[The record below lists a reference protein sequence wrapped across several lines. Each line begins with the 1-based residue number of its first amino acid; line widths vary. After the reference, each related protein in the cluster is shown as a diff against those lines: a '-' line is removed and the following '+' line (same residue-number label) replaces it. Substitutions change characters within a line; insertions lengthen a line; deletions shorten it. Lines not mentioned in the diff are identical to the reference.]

1 MFSADYP
8 YSSMAEARTF
18 LEQLPVSLA
27 DKNRIAHGNAERL
40 LRAPP
45 ATLTP
50 GRTTFPELLMGV
62 KSPDNASDADN
73 FTKTAYSIIE
83 KAYIITLTR
92 DHVKSDEYNK

>member
-1 MFSADYP
+1 
-8 YSSMAEARTF
+8 
-18 LEQLPVSLA
+18 
-27 DKNRIAHGNAERL
+27 
-40 LRAPP
+40 
-45 ATLTP
+45 
-50 GRTTFPELLMGV
+50 MGV